1 MKSRKINVE
10 GSFEEYAIIDNDFP
24 ISGNLTDNEITAMV
38 QGDVTEEPCVI
49 EHDEDDNTI
58 VCPSVSEYRD
68 ALKIV
73 MRYVTCN
80 SKSCLLNAINE
91 MEEIIYNCS
100 VKQSSLSD
108 FYTSQQATY
117 SASANHFLILLMEI
131 SNLFWIIRIYYLK
144 TYTY

>member
-1 MKSRKINVE
+1 
-10 GSFEEYAIIDNDFP
+10 
-24 ISGNLTDNEITAMV
+24 MV

-73 MRYVTCN
+73 KRYVTCN

-91 MEEIIYNCS
+91 MEELIYTCS

-108 FYTSQQATY
+108 FTLANKLCTY
-117 SASANHFLILLMEI
+117 SASANHFLILL
-131 SNLFWIIRIYYLK
+131 
-144 TYTY
+144 